1 MSKNFYDLPEEEQKR
16 LEIENRINYWRSAEA
31 FEDNNPNK
39 KAIYRRKE
47 TKVYLDWKEQWEA

>member
-16 LEIENRINYWRSAEA
+16 LEIENRINYWRSAEV